1 MGYMASKLAY
11 ERYHWFHG
19 QIIQSRYPNASILA
33 KQFEISKKQAQR
45 DIEFM
50 RDRLYAP
57 LIYNQTK
64 KGYEYENSGYE
75 LPPIW
80 FTGDE
85 LMTFC
90 LALRLATT
98 IPDSSLKKSLRHF
111 LEKIYSVR
119 TFEDTISIKD
129 IDGLISVKN
138 IEYYRVEE
146 NVFRAVLGALI
157 KRRPMKIMYHTP
169 HKNERTER
177 VIIPLHLLC
186 YMGSW
191 HIIAYCTLRKEL
203 RDFALSRILNI
214 TSVEEAIELP
224 RELPTIKDYLRRNFG
239 VVTGGKSIE
248 VVLKF
253 SPGISSWVS
262 EQIWHDSQKVSF
274 NEDGSL
280 ILRFPVSGYEEVV
293 KEILRYGSDV
303 EVISPPELRTMINN
317 EIKKMQ
323 KIYT

>member
-1 MGYMASKLAY
+1 
-11 ERYHWFHG
+11 
-19 QIIQSRYPNASILA
+19 
-33 KQFEISKKQAQR
+33 
-45 DIEFM
+45 
-50 RDRLYAP
+50 
-57 LIYNQTK
+57 
-64 KGYEYENSGYE
+64 
-75 LPPIW
+75 
-80 FTGDE
+80 
-85 LMTFC
+85 
-90 LALRLATT
+90 
-98 IPDSSLKKSLRHF
+98 
-111 LEKIYSVR
+111 
-119 TFEDTISIKD
+119 
-129 IDGLISVKN
+129 
-138 IEYYRVEE
+138 
-146 NVFRAVLGALI
+146 
-157 KRRPMKIMYHTP
+157 
-169 HKNERTER
+169 
-177 VIIPLHLLC
+177 
-186 YMGSW
+186 MGSW